1 MKRFF
6 LWIMV
11 VVVATAIMFV
21 CDRIVTTPSIF
32 LRNDAIAEVS
42 QYLDAHPEYNQD
54 LALMVDFSRLSML
67 DRMYVVDMR
76 LCIAVGQHMERE
88 EEAHL
93 SHLSLAMRKGAYVHR
108 WDFIRLLNKGRCAM
122 AGTAFVWMD

>member
-11 VVVATAIMFV
+11 VVVAIAIMFV
-21 CDRIVTTPSIF
+21 CDRTVTTPIIF

-76 LCIAVGQHMERE
+76 EHEIVY
-88 EEAHL
+88 
-93 SHLSLAMRKGAYVHR
+93 S
-108 WDFIRLLNKGRCAM
+108 
-122 AGTAFVWMD
+122 